1 VARRR
6 IALAVLLAAGLASQA
21 FILAQQLA
29 SDPLART
36 PVNDARVYW
45 EWAGEIAHGTLVGAT
60 PFLSAPLYPYCV
72 GILRALGGGLATTY
86 VVQAR
91 CTSRRWDSCSASASG
106 ASASPRGSRARR
118 CTSRCS
124 SPRTTRRASSPARC
138 SSSSSCLLWDRMLA
152 VEDRPGRARIAGLG
166 LVPRRERAREPDD
179 DGRDPAGR
187 AVGAR
192 GQGWS
197 RAGLRTAAGIAA
209 LAAGRDRA
217 GDAPQPARLRG
228 VDPRER
234 AGRRHLLPRQRAG
247 RRRHV
252 PRHRGHR
259 GEPTAAEPRRAIAGA
274 RRDGRELGATSSYFF
289 RKGVGYWTSDPRAAL
304 VLFGRKLWFFLSARH
319 YGDIYVPTI
328 EREDGLASRLALA
341 PLPTAWLVLP
351 GLLAL
356 ALRFRDR
363 ARAFPEA
370 LLVLAPLLTV
380 LVFWYSPRYRMP
392 AVPVLA
398 GLAGSTIAPIFLFR
412 SRGTGLARAAGLAI
426 AWLAAAL
433 SGAWNAHA
441 GFDPPEPLR
450 PQHQQVV
457 GSVLVEQ
464 GRLEE
469 AERRYRAALAAG
481 FAPAGPALA
490 DVLRRLG
497 RPADALAMIET
508 LVREQPGSAY
518 VRRTHAV
525 LLAEAGR
532 YPESESEF
540 RAALAIEPNDWE
552 SLSGLGNVLHATGRI
567 GQAIEMQRAAIAK
580 NPGYAGAHYNLG
592 FVLFGEGGWTKRRPS
607 CARRCGSIRRSRPRA
622 WSSTRSRAAAEV
634 RIGGMRSA
642 RIPGRP
648 VVAALAAILLVVAG
662 LGAALGACSRG
673 PRAKPAARVLLVGID
688 GVEWKVL
695 RPLLAAGKCPNLRGL
710 MERGTFGRL
719 PTMTPTLSPS
729 CGRRSPPGGD
739 RRSTGSSASRTPTC
753 ASTAPRSGAGARCGT
768 SPTSTTSRRT
778 CSAGGSR
785 GRPRR
790 SAASWSAG
798 PRPRRSSTRT
808 GSPRCCRASRSRST
822 RSR

>member
-86 VVQAR
+86 VVQALLHVATMGLLFR
-91 CTSRRWDSCSASASG
+91 VGERRFGLAAGIAGAALYLALLEPAYYTARILSCTLQLFLVV
-106 ASASPRGSRARR
+106 
-118 CTSRCS
+118 
-124 SPRTTRRASSPARC
+124 
-138 SSSSSCLLWDRMLA
+138 LLWDRMLA

-166 LVPRRERAREPDD
+166 LVLGANVLANPTMMAAIPLV
-179 DGRDPAGR
+179 ALW
-187 AVGAR
+187 AAR

-197 RAGLRTAAGIAA
+197 RAGLRMAAGIAA
-209 LAAGRDRA
+209 LAA
-217 GDAPQPARLRG
+217 
-228 VDPRER
+228 V
-234 AGRRHLLPRQRAG
+234 
-247 RRRHV
+247 
-252 PRHRGHR
+252 
-259 GEPTAAEPRRAIAGA
+259 AIAPATLHNRLACGEWIPVSAQGGVTFYHGNAPGA
-274 RRDGRELGATSSYFF
+274 DGTYHGIEGIAENRLQQNLDARSLVAGETDGSWGATSSYFF

-304 VLFGRKLWFFLSARH
+304 VLFVRKLWFFLSARH

-363 ARAFPEA
+363 TRAFPEA

-412 SRGTGLARAAGLAI
+412 SRGTGLARAAALAI

-592 FVLFGEGGWTKRRPS
+592 FVLFGEGRLDEAETELREALRLDPS
-607 CARRCGSIRRSRPRA
+607 IEAARMVLDAIARRR
-622 WSSTRSRAAAEV
+622 
-634 RIGGMRSA
+634 GG
-642 RIPGRP
+642 
-648 VVAALAAILLVVAG
+648 
-662 LGAALGACSRG
+662 
-673 PRAKPAARVLLVGID
+673 
-688 GVEWKVL
+688 
-695 RPLLAAGKCPNLRGL
+695 
-710 MERGTFGRL
+710 
-719 PTMTPTLSPS
+719 
-729 CGRRSPPGGD
+729 
-739 RRSTGSSASRTPTC
+739 
-753 ASTAPRSGAGARCGT
+753 
-768 SPTSTTSRRT
+768 
-778 CSAGGSR
+778 
-785 GRPRR
+785 
-790 SAASWSAG
+790 
-798 PRPRRSSTRT
+798 
-808 GSPRCCRASRSRST
+808 
-822 RSR
+822 